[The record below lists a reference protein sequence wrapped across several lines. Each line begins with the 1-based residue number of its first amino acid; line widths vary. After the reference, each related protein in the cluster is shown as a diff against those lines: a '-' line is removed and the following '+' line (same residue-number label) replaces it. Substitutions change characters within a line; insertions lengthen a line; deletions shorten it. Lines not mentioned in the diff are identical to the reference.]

1 MTNGPR
7 PLAGAV
13 SKTTA
18 TSAVGRDR
26 SDSSNGR
33 GKGHPVHVHQR
44 THDART
50 HPHPHPHR
58 YPHPHSYPRLRY
70 PATLVGGAT
79 ALVAALL
86 ATGCDSAPDT
96 TAGAAEDT
104 AFSTVRFEL
113 GPRGGIQVSGASR
126 EAVAAVGAHPAPMG
140 RAHAFDRPDG
150 RLLVVLRHWPEPVAE
165 RASRGRVSRLPP
177 FDETAVETA
186 FLVDTANWVRADLD
200 GHPLQ
205 WLRRDTIRIDTTNVA
220 TGDTTRLTLSAPHGG
235 RYGQPTPPA
244 GNPSCEGLDD
254 RATRDAVLPEVE
266 AGAPVADVLARL
278 RKQCLDVQYASLPGS
293 ARPGTVERVLVPSV
307 GRRDALVAVPPGGSI
322 ELPGRTA
329 GSTVLVNPHRPATM
343 VLAR

>member
-1 MTNGPR
+1 MH
-7 PLAGAV
+7 A
-13 SKTTA
+13 
-18 TSAVGRDR
+18 
-26 SDSSNGR
+26 
-33 GKGHPVHVHQR
+33 HQR

-50 HPHPHPHR
+50 HPHPH
-58 YPHPHSYPRLRY
+58 HPHSYPRLRH
-70 PATLVGGAT
+70 PVTLVGGA
-79 ALVAALL
+79 AVLVAALL
-86 ATGCDSAPDT
+86 ATGCDSAPDA
-96 TAGAAEDT
+96 TAGEADDP
-104 AFSTVRFEL
+104 AFSTVRFEF
-113 GPRGGIQVSGASR
+113 GSRGGIQVFGASR
-126 EAVAAVGAHPAPMG
+126 DAVAPAGAHPASAG

-150 RLLVVLRHWPEPVAE
+150 RLLVVLRHSPEPVAE
-165 RASRGRVSRLPP
+165 RASRGRVPRLPP
-177 FDETAVETA
+177 LDEAAVETA

-220 TGDTTRLTLSAPHGG
+220 TADTTRLTLSAPHGG

>member
-1 MTNGPR
+1 MH
-7 PLAGAV
+7 A
-13 SKTTA
+13 
-18 TSAVGRDR
+18 
-26 SDSSNGR
+26 
-33 GKGHPVHVHQR
+33 HQR

-50 HPHPHPHR
+50 HP
-58 YPHPHSYPRLRY
+58 YSYPRLRH

-86 ATGCDSAPDT
+86 AAGCDSAPDAT
-96 TAGAAEDT
+96 TGAADDP

-126 EAVAAVGAHPAPMG
+126 DAVAPAGAHPASAG

-150 RLLVVLRHWPEPVAE
+150 RLLVVLRHWPEPGAE
-165 RASRGRVSRLPP
+165 RASRGRVPRLPP
-177 FDETAVETA
+177 LDEAAVETA

-235 RYGQPTPPA
+235 RYGQPAPPA
-244 GNPSCEGLDD
+244 GNRSCEGLDD
-254 RATRDAVLPEVE
+254 WATRDAVLPEVE
-266 AGAPVADVLARL
+266 AGAPLADVLARL

-293 ARPGTVERVLVPSV
+293 ARPGTVEQVLVPLA
-307 GRRDALVAVPPGGSI
+307 GRPDALVAVPPVGGV

-329 GSTVLVNPHRPATM
+329 GSTVPVDPRRPATM
-343 VLAR
+343 VVAR